1 MCIRSHFSVYLQP
14 FLKDCTVVVCC
25 YCVCEVGT
33 MYTYYRGMF
42 MLSAFVE
49 RSDLTETERTVEFG
63 RLVFGEML
71 RDVERTIECGR
82 IVLILAGLERG

>member
-1 MCIRSHFSVYLQP
+1 
-14 FLKDCTVVVCC
+14 
-25 YCVCEVGT
+25 
-33 MYTYYRGMF
+33 

-63 RLVFGEML
+63 RLVFGEVL
-71 RDVERTIECGR
+71 RDVERTVEFGR

>member
-14 FLKDCTVVVCC
+14 FLKDCTVVVCW

-42 MLSAFVE
+42 RLSGFVE

-63 RLVFGEML
+63 RLVFGE
-71 RDVERTIECGR
+71 
-82 IVLILAGLERG
+82 